1 MNKAELINVIADRAN
16 VTKKQAEDM
25 VHAFVDIVTETL
37 NKGEE
42 VTIAGFG
49 AWSAK
54 TRAARMGVNPQ
65 KPTEKIRIPEVIVP
79 KFKAGKGL
87 KDALKGKRSNIT
99 DSGSAPSE
107 PATPPSAPE
116 PAPVNPE
123 PMSSAPETPPSAQPP
138 EAPQQPDQP
147 TNPEPPSQPA
157 M

>member
-1 MNKAELINVIADRAN
+1 MNKAELINVIAQRCSD
-16 VTKKQAEDM
+16 VSKKQAEDM

-65 KPTEKIRIPEVIVP
+65 KPTEKIHIPEVIVP

-87 KDALKGKRSNIT
+87 KDALKGKRATISDT
-99 DSGSAPSE
+99 SSSEAVHAPEPAQAPEVVAPPQQQDSPSE
-107 PATPPSAPE
+107 PASPEQPS
-116 PAPVNPE
+116 NI
-123 PMSSAPETPPSAQPP
+123 
-138 EAPQQPDQP
+138 
-147 TNPEPPSQPA
+147 
-157 M
+157 